1 MKEYEILLQM
11 KKENFENFNIIYKN
25 YYKKI
30 FFLSL
35 KSIGDEK
42 LAEDLTQE
50 VFMDVIVN
58 IKNLN
63 EIEKFS
69 SWISKITINKTN
81 TKLKKLC
88 LQKKYTYNYN
98 EIFFENFIVSH
109 DEPENLLLK
118 KDLRKSLIYE
128 INKLSQI
135 KRRVML
141 HYFFKELSLKEIS
154 DLERIPI
161 GTVKSRLHYA
171 KKVLKNL
178 MLENYL
184 LFIVFKIILIN
195 KEIKCVVKN
204 FIG

>member
-1 MKEYEILLQM
+1 M

-50 VFMDVIVN
+50 VFMDIIVN
-58 IKNLN
+58 IKKLN

-109 DEPENLLLK
+109 DEPEKLLLK
-118 KDLRKSLIYE
+118 KELRKSLIYE

-184 LFIVFKIILIN
+184 LFIGFKIILIN
-195 KEIKCVVKN
+195 GYIKCVV
-204 FIG
+204 

>member
-1 MKEYEILLQM
+1 M

-135 KRRVML
+135 KKKSYVTL
-141 HYFFKELSLKEIS
+141 FF
-154 DLERIPI
+154 
-161 GTVKSRLHYA
+161 
-171 KKVLKNL
+171 
-178 MLENYL
+178 
-184 LFIVFKIILIN
+184 
-195 KEIKCVVKN
+195 
-204 FIG
+204 

>member
-1 MKEYEILLQM
+1 M

-63 EIEKFS
+63 KIEKFS
-69 SWISKITINKTN
+69 SWISKITINKAN

-118 KDLRKSLIYE
+118 KELRKSLIYE

-195 KEIKCVVKN
+195 KDIKCVFKN
-204 FIG
+204 FIK